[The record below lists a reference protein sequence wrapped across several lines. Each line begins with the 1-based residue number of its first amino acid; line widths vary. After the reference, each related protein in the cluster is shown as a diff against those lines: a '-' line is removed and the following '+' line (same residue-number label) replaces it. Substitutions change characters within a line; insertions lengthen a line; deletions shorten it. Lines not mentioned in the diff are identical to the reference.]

1 MPKGLWDRMRG
12 ARGIELLVALA
23 VAALIALA
31 LLHGV
36 GGRNTP
42 EKTELEA
49 RLERI
54 LSGIDGAGEVRA
66 MVTQDGEGNVT
77 GALIVANDLE
87 DVSAYL
93 SLQGTVATL
102 LEVDLSK
109 VEIVGRGGR
118 FGGWQ

>member
-66 MVTQDGEGNVT
+66 MVTQDCEGNVT

-93 SLQGTVATL
+93 SLQSAVTTL

>member
-1 MPKGLWDRMRG
+1 MPNGLWERLRG

-36 GGRNTP
+36 GGR
-42 EKTELEA
+42 EDSQKTELEA

-54 LSGIDGAGEVRA
+54 LSGVDGAGEVQA

-77 GALIVANDLE
+77 GALIVAKDLE
-87 DVSAYL
+87 DVSTYL
-93 SLQGTVATL
+93 SLQGAVATL

-109 VEIVGRGGR
+109 VEIIGRDGR